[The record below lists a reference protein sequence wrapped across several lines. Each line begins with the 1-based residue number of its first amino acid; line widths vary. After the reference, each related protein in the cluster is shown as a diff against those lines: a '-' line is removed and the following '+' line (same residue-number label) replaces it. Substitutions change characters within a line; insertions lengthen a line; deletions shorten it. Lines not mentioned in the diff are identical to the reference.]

1 MKRSKICNIL
11 GIDHPILQ
19 AGLPWVS
26 NPELVAAVS
35 NAGGLGILH
44 PRAGLEAGGD
54 LVANLRANL
63 RQVQRLTQEPFG
75 VALYLPNPLVPDMI
89 EAAVQEGM
97 RIAVTYGGSPALYT
111 GALKEH
117 GNTVLHQVATVR
129 HARGAEAQGVDIV
142 IAEGFEGGGLRGAD
156 KVSTMVLV
164 PQVVGS
170 ISIPVIASGGI
181 VESRGYVAA
190 LALGAA
196 GVQMGSR
203 FVATRECVSHQNYKE
218 AIVAAIDSGTVIVG
232 GDRWP
237 TRILRNGMALRLK
250 ESSLV
255 GPDDDLAAWEAELGM
270 GQARA
275 AMVDGDLE
283 AGIAYTGA
291 GAGLISEILSVE
303 EVFKELLVGGQALA
317 RALA

>member
-1 MKRSKICNIL
+1 MKRTRICNLL
-11 GIDHPILQ
+11 GIDLPILQ

-44 PRAGLEAGGD
+44 PTTGIEADDD
-54 LVANLRANL
+54 LVENLRANI
-63 RQVQRLTQEPFG
+63 RRVQRLTRNRFG
-75 VALYLPNPLVPDMI
+75 VALYLPNPMITDLI
-89 EAAVQEGM
+89 EATSQEGV

-111 GALKEH
+111 GTLKDH
-117 GNTVLHQVATVR
+117 DITVLHQVATVR

-164 PQVVGS
+164 PQVAGS
-170 ISIPVIASGGI
+170 VSIPVVASGGI
-181 VESRGYVAA
+181 VDSRGFLAA
-190 LALGAA
+190 LALGAE

-203 FVATRECVSHQNYKE
+203 FVATHECISHQSFKE

-237 TRILRNGMALRLK
+237 TRVLRNGMALRLM
-250 ESSLV
+250 ESGLQ
-255 GPDDDLAAWEAELGM
+255 GPHNDLGTWEQELGM
-270 GQARA
+270 DKARA

-283 AGIAYTGA
+283 EGVGYTGA
-291 GAGLISEILSVE
+291 GAGLISEILSVQ
-303 EVFKELLVGGQALA
+303 EVVKELVDGTQALA
-317 RALA
+317 KRLN